1 MTITPT
7 ALLSLPI
14 ITTGTES
21 GTWGDVVDNGLTS
34 YLDIAIAGGLAITI
48 TTADVTLANTAGT
61 SSATG
66 ITSTTAQYAILN
78 ISGAKTAARNLILPS
93 SSREYTINNAGS
105 GGYLLTVKGSA
116 TTGITLVDGEKAI
129 VAWNGS
135 DYVKIASSVI
145 TALTGQLA
153 IANGGTNGSA
163 TPTAGGIAYGTGTAY
178 AITAAGTAGQAV
190 ISGGSSAPTIGTLG
204 VSGGGT
210 GLATITANNVI
221 LGNGTSAVQVVAPGT
236 AGNVLTSNGTTWSS
250 TAAASSG
257 PQNTVVYFS
266 GQVSRS
272 GSVMTVISVLD
283 GSLKVGNT
291 VTSTAG
297 TAFGTIT
304 SFGTGTG
311 GVGTYN
317 MSASGTISALYS
329 YVTGTT
335 FTIPTG
341 VTKMKVTVVGAGAG
355 GGASANTGCNYGN
368 GGGGGAGGAAIK
380 WLSGLTPG
388 NTLAVTVGVPT
399 SGTSSVASGTQTI
412 TTISATA
419 GSAGNTGVPN
429 LSAAGGAGGLGSG
442 GDLNIGGG
450 AGGIGGATSTSATA
464 GGNGGSSI
472 LGGGGASGSAG
483 RSYGSGAGGNN
494 TNGSPGVVIFEY

>member
-93 SSREYTINNAGS
+93 SSREYTINNAGTS
-105 GGYLLTVKGSA
+105 TGGPFLLTVKGSA

-145 TALTGQLA
+145 TTMTGQLTVP
-153 IANGGTNGSA
+153 N
-163 TPTAGGIAYGTGTAY
+163 
-178 AITAAGTAGQAV
+178 
-190 ISGGSSAPTIGTLG
+190 
-204 VSGGGT
+204 GGT
-210 GLATITANNVI
+210 GLATLTANNVI
-221 LGNGTSAVQVVAPGT
+221 LGNGTSTPSFVAPGT

-283 GSLKVGNT
+283 GSLKVGDT

-341 VTKMKVTVVGAGAG
+341 VTKIKVTVVGAGAG
-355 GGASANTGCNYGN
+355 GGASANTGCNYGS

-483 RSYGSGAGGNN
+483 RAYGSGAGGNN